1 MRFLSLFCLLGLL
14 ASCGPAYLYEAER
27 PLPDA
32 TWTYADSLSFDFD
45 IADTTAVYDLYLD
58 VTHRP
63 DYAYQ
68 NLYTRIL
75 TAFPNG
81 QRLDQTLSLE
91 LADKTGRW
99 NGDCGGTRCT
109 VRIPLQE
116 RAYFPLPGTYALT
129 VHQYMRKEALPG
141 IEAVGLAVART
152 ALER

>member
-1 MRFLSLFCLLGLL
+1 MRYLLLSFFLCTLF
-14 ASCGPAYLYEAER
+14 ACGPDYLYEAER
-27 PLPDA
+27 PLTDA
-32 TWTYADSLSFDFD
+32 TWTYADSLRFDFEIEETD
-45 IADTTAVYDLYLD
+45 RVYDLFLD
-58 VTHRP
+58 VTHSP

-68 NLYTRIL
+68 NLYTRL
-75 TAFPNG
+75 FTDFPNG